1 MMPVRREKVS
11 KIKFPPVLKLLVR
24 GYIIIGFLLTLEYF
38 QIFTNIGIIIFLVTI
53 TSISMVF
60 GVGYLLIIKSRP
72 VRATKFDIPNT
83 VLFFVKG
90 ILVIYFV
97 SLLAEFDILPIQI
110 TSIIIFAMAGILML
124 VVVLSYV
131 YEVMQRSRTLPKRR
145 SARRKASR
153 PKAR

>member
-124 VVVLSYV
+124 VGVLSYV
-131 YEVMQRSRTLPKRR
+131 YEVMQRSRPLPKRR